1 MKPILDIPTFFP
13 KMALVVII
21 KSFLPY
27 FSLFLDEGMEEVYIF
42 QNILGKGRV
51 ITIRFPFNIKV
62 SRNLSHYLCF
72 PLWFWGTGTF

>member
-27 FSLFLDEGMEEVYIF
+27 FSLFLDEGMEEVASSK
-42 QNILGKGRV
+42 NILGKERV

-72 PLWFWGTGTF
+72 PLWFWGTGTL